1 MSDQDPLDRVKVQLL
16 DDRLLNPQ
24 HPTP

>member
-1 MSDQDPLDRVKVQLL
+1 MSDQDPLDRVEVELL